1 MSQPEASTAPD
12 RAIQSSRIFAQ
23 LHRYRNLLRKHWWIP
38 ALTITLALAAQSW
51 RLWSTPPSYSSYGR
65 MVVNIRIANSQSPM
79 SVVQDEGFNF
89 YGTQVAMMQS
99 VTVLNRA
106 AERVRALHPETSAPN
121 EPVIFRATQIP
132 RTSVF
137 HLVCTGLESNYT
149 RFYLDACMEEYL
161 NLRRGMKED
170 TLGTTLSGIQDKL
183 ARLQKD
189 LAKGEEDLL
198 NFQSSNSVVNLEAQ
212 GGGASKELVIL
223 SSELT
228 GLQIQYERLNSLS
241 LDQNLEIQQGSG
253 VSSLGGVED
262 SAEKL
267 AASGAGYLQLKRMI
281 ELKKS
286 KLKEL
291 AEYLRPK
298 HPRVVA
304 LNEELTSQE
313 KDLETLRKQSADRLD
328 NTRVILKANIEIL
341 QAKINQLETST
352 SDISRKMAQY
362 EKIKSNN
369 ARNQLLFNQLLL
381 SQSSLDLGGRA
392 DPETVKISERASEP
406 ERVSLHLLSNLS
418 IAIAAGL
425 VLGLGLLFIIDRMD
439 DRPTSFTELQEMFD
453 EPVLGQVPNEKPLSK
468 NAEIRLLQPGD
479 SRHAFV
485 EAYRNLRSSLLY
497 MATEGKRAKVLLVTS
512 AVPDDG
518 KSLTTANLAITLA
531 QAGSSVLLIDA
542 DLRRGH
548 LHKRLGVEST
558 TGFTEVLT
566 QGLDWSQVVKP
577 TNVANLS
584 LLPRGG
590 ICQNPGEHFLR
601 QSTKELLKTMASR
614 YDYVVIDSAP
624 VMAADDVGSLSP
636 HVEGVIFV
644 IRAGQT
650 SARVAHAA
658 LDVLY
663 QREVNILG
671 LVFNGVESAATEY
684 YFYKYQNYAVYPGA

>member
-1 MSQPEASTAPD
+1 MSNSETPAAFD
-12 RAIQSSRIFAQ
+12 RVAQSSRIFAH

-38 ALTITLALAAQSW
+38 ALTITLALAAQGW
-51 RLWSTPPSYSSYGR
+51 RLWSTPPAYVSYGR
-65 MVVNIRIANSQSPM
+65 MVVNIRIANTQTPI
-79 SVVQDEGFNF
+79 SVVNDEGINF

-106 AERVRALHPETSAPN
+106 ADRVRALHPETAPPA
-121 EPVIFRATQIP
+121 EPVVFRASQIP

-170 TLGTTLSGIQDKL
+170 TLDTTLSGIQDKL
-183 ARLQKD
+183 ARLQRD

-198 NFQSSNSVVNLEAQ
+198 NFQSSNSVVSLQEQ
-212 GGGASKELVIL
+212 GGGASKELVLL

-228 GLQIQYERLNSLS
+228 RLQIQYDRLNSLS

-253 VSSLGGVED
+253 LSSLGGIED

-286 KLKEL
+286 KLQEL
-291 AEYLRPK
+291 SEYLRPK

-304 LNEELTSQE
+304 LNEELASQE
-313 KDLETLRKQSADRLD
+313 KDLTTLRKQSSDRLE
-328 NTRVILKANIEIL
+328 NTRIILKANIGVL
-341 QAKINQLETST
+341 QTKISQLETNT

-362 EKIKSNN
+362 EKIKADN
-369 ARNQLLFNQLLL
+369 AQNQLLYNQLLL
-381 SQSSLDLGGRA
+381 SMNQLSLGRAA
-392 DPETVKISERASEP
+392 DPETVKVSERASEP
-406 ERVSLHLLSNLS
+406 ERVSLKLVRNLT
-418 IAIAAGL
+418 IAIVVGL
-425 VLGLGLLFIIDRMD
+425 ALGLGLLFIIDRLD
-439 DRPTSFTELQEMFD
+439 DRPTSFTELQAMFD

-468 NAEIRLLQPGD
+468 NAETRLLHPGD
-479 SRHAFV
+479 NRHAFV

-497 MATEGKRAKVLLVTS
+497 MATEGKRAKIILVTS
-512 AVPDDG
+512 AVPNDG
-518 KSLTTANLAITLA
+518 KSMTTANLAITLA
-531 QAGSSVLLIDA
+531 QAGSTVLLIDA

-548 LHKRLGVEST
+548 LHKRLDVTPTG
-558 TGFTEVLT
+558 GFTEVLS
-566 QGLDWSQVVKP
+566 QGLPWEQAVKP
-577 TNVANLS
+577 TSIPNLS

-590 ICQNPGEHFLR
+590 LCNNPGEYFLS
-601 QSTKELLKTMASR
+601 QNTKDFLKTVSAK
-614 YDYVVIDSAP
+614 YDYVIIDSAP

-671 LVFNGVESAATEY
+671 LVFNSVESAATEY